1 MIRRPKRNLIRALL
15 VFAFL
20 GVILIYN
27 PVSVRVMTVG
37 VAIYYKIDPAIFYR
51 LVRTESSFRSLAI
64 SPAQAIG
71 LGQMRE
77 STAHYIHKDHKK
89 GLLFVP
95 MYNLKL
101 SAKYLNYLKKKYKGN
116 WSLTLAAY
124 NWGETKVSRRIGK
137 MVIDP
142 QKNYRERFK
151 DIPETYR
158 YIEKILPDAKKGL
171 TDNGFKNSI
180 S

>member
-1 MIRRPKRNLIRALL
+1 MAKRSKRNLIRLL
-15 VFAFL
+15 LAFAFL

-37 VAIYYKIDPAIFYR
+37 VAVYYKIDPAIFYR
-51 LVRTESSFRSLAI
+51 LVRTESSFRSFAI

-77 STAHYIHKDHKK
+77 STAHYIHKDHRR

-95 MYNLKL
+95 LYNLKL
-101 SAKYLNYLKKKYKGN
+101 SAKYLNYLNRKYNGN

-124 NWGETKVSRRIGK
+124 NWGETKVNRRIGK
-137 MVIDP
+137 MEINPNKD
-142 QKNYRERFK
+142 YRERFQ

-158 YIEKILPDAKKGL
+158 YIGKILPNAKKGL
-171 TDNGFKNSI
+171 TDNGYKNSI